1 MMILGYIL
9 FSIYILCLLCILIYS
24 LVQSHLTFLYLKSK
38 RQKIEVPSLPKELP
52 RVTIQLPIY
61 NELYVVERLLRKV
74 AEMDYPTDLLEIQ
87 VLDDSTDETVELTA
101 NLVAEIAKLGI
112 DMKHVRR
119 PERVG
124 FKAGALEYG
133 MKEAK
138 GEFIAIFD
146 ADFLPEKDF
155 LMKTLPYFE
164 NAEIGLVQTKWEH
177 LNKDYNVLTR
187 LLGMALDAHFTIE
200 QKGRNSNGDFMNFNG
215 TAGVWRRECIE
226 TSGGW
231 SADTL
236 TEDLD
241 LSYRAQLMG
250 WKMKYVEEF
259 TSPAEIP
266 AFLQAVRSQQYRW
279 NKGGA
284 EVARKNL
291 RTIIKSDLAFH
302 VKLHAGFHLLNT
314 GIFICVFLAAVVSV
328 PLLYFI
334 SEGDILQQALTISG
348 VFFLGFILLSSFFWV
363 SMRQRN
369 TNAFTTTLNF
379 IVFFP
384 VFLSLSMGLSLF
396 NSIAVMEGY
405 LGIRS
410 PFIRTPKFNIV
421 GKEARTS
428 DNQYIRSRIPVIAIF
443 EGLLAV
449 YFGLAIWFACAHGL
463 YPFVPYHALL
473 ALGFGGIF
481 FYSIKH
487 SVIRI

>member
-1 MMILGYIL
+1 MILGYVIFGVYL
-9 FSIYILCLLCILIYS
+9 FCLLCILMYS
-24 LVQSHLTFLYLKSK
+24 LVQAHLTFLYLKSK
-38 RQKIEVPSLPKELP
+38 RQKPTIPELPKQLP
-52 RVTIQLPIY
+52 HVTIQLPIY

-74 AEMDYPTDLLEIQ
+74 AEMDYPTELLEIQ
-87 VLDDSTDETVELTA
+87 VLDDSTDETIELTA
-101 NLVAEIAKLGI
+101 KLVAEIAKLGI
-112 DMKHVRR
+112 DIKHVRR
-119 PERVG
+119 PERTG

-155 LMKTLPYFE
+155 LLNTLPYFKDE
-164 NAEIGLVQTKWEH
+164 KIGLVQTKWEH
-177 LNKDYNVLTR
+177 LNKNYNVLTR

-215 TAGVWRRECIE
+215 TAGVWRRTCIE
-226 TSGGW
+226 TSGSW

-241 LSYRAQLMG
+241 LSYRAQLKG

-266 AFLQAVRSQQYRW
+266 AFIQAVRSQQYRW

-291 RTIIKSDLAFH
+291 RTIIKSDLPFH
-302 VKLHAGFHLLNT
+302 VKVHALFHLLNT
-314 GIFICVFLAAVVSV
+314 GIFICVFLAAFVSV

-334 SEGDILQQALTISG
+334 SKGDILQQALTVSG
-348 VFFLGFILLSSFFWV
+348 IFFLGFVLLSGFYWV
-363 SMRQRN
+363 SLRQRN
-369 TNAFTTTLNF
+369 TNALKTTLNF
-379 IVFFP
+379 LVYFP
-384 VFLSLSMGLSLF
+384 IFLSLSMGLSLY

-421 GKEARTS
+421 GKEERTKGNKYARS
-428 DNQYIRSRIPVIAIF
+428 KLPAIAF
-443 EGLLAV
+443 VEGLLAI
-449 YFGLAIWFACAHGL
+449 YFGLAIWFSCAHGL
-463 YPFVPYHALL
+463 YPFVPYHAML

-481 FYSIKH
+481 FYSVKH
-487 SVIRI
+487 SIIRI

>member
-1 MMILGYIL
+1 MSALGYIL
-9 FSIYILCLLCILIYS
+9 FSIYILSLLCILIYS
-24 LVQSHLTFLYLKSK
+24 LAQGHLTFLYLKSK
-38 RQKIEVPSLPKELP
+38 KSKATVPDLPRVLP

-61 NELYVVERLLRKV
+61 NELYVVERLIRKV

-101 NLVAEIAKLGI
+101 ELVAEIAKLGI
-112 DMKHVRR
+112 DIGHIRR
-119 PERVG
+119 EKREG
-124 FKAGALEYG
+124 FKAGALAYG
-133 MKEAK
+133 LEQTK

-164 NAEIGLVQTKWEH
+164 DEKIGLVQTKWEH
-177 LNKDYNVLTR
+177 LNKNYNVLTR

-215 TAGVWRRECIE
+215 TAGVWRRSCIE

-241 LSYRAQLMG
+241 LSYRAQLKG

-259 TSPAEIP
+259 SSPAEIP
-266 AFLQAVRSQQYRW
+266 AFMQAVRSQQYRW

-291 RTIIKSDLAFH
+291 LTITRSKLPFH
-302 VKLHAGFHLLNT
+302 VKFHALFHLLNT
-314 GIFICVFLAAVVSV
+314 GIFICVFVAAVVSV
-328 PLLYFI
+328 PMLYFFREQI
-334 SEGDILQQALTISG
+334 ITQWMIDLTAL
-348 VFFLGFILLSSFFWV
+348 FYLGFGLLFVFYWV
-363 SMRQRN
+363 SLRQRN
-369 TNAFTTTLNF
+369 ANAISTTLNF
-379 IVFFP
+379 IVYFP
-384 VFLSLSMGLSLF
+384 VFLSLSMGLSLY

-410 PFIRTPKFNIV
+410 PFIRTPKFNII
-421 GKEARTS
+421 GKEEGTKG
-428 DNQYIRSRIPVIAIF
+428 NQYARAKIPTIAIF
-443 EGLLAV
+443 EGLLAL
-449 YFGLAIWFACAHGL
+449 YFGFAIWFAYAHGL
-463 YPFVPYHALL
+463 YPFVPYHAML
-473 ALGFGGIF
+473 ALGFGGIC
-481 FYSIKH
+481 FYSVKH
-487 SVIRI
+487 SLLRI

>member
-1 MMILGYIL
+1 MLFGYVI
-9 FSIYILCLLCILIYS
+9 FVIYILCLLCILIYS
-24 LVQSHLTFLYLKSK
+24 LAQAHLTFLYLKSK
-38 RQKIEVPSLPKELP
+38 RGKQEAPALPKELP
-52 RVTIQLPIY
+52 RVTVQLPIF
-61 NELYVVERLLRKV
+61 NELYVVERLIRKV

-87 VLDDSTDETVELTA
+87 VLDDSTDETAELAA
-101 NLVAEIAKLGI
+101 NLVNEIAKLGI
-112 DMKHVRR
+112 DIKYVQRTDRM
-119 PERVG
+119 G
-124 FKAGALEYG
+124 FKAGALAYG
-133 MKEAK
+133 MNEAK

-164 NAEIGLVQTKWEH
+164 DEKIGLVQTKWEH
-177 LNKDYNVLTR
+177 LNKNYNVLTR

-215 TAGVWRRECIE
+215 TAGIWRRSCIE

-241 LSYRAQLMG
+241 LSYRAQLKG

-259 TSPAEIP
+259 ISPAEIP
-266 AFLQAVRSQQYRW
+266 AFMQAVRSQQYRW

-284 EVARKNL
+284 EVARKTL
-291 RTIIKSDLAFH
+291 GSILKSDFPFH
-302 VKLHAGFHLLNT
+302 IKFHALFHLLNT
-314 GIFICVFLAAVVSV
+314 GIFISVFVAAVVSV

-334 SEGDILQQALTISG
+334 SENGISRIALTYSG
-348 VFFLGFILLSSFFWV
+348 LFLTGFILLSAFFWV
-363 SMRQRN
+363 SIRQRN
-369 TNAFTTTLNF
+369 ENAIMTTLNF
-379 IVFFP
+379 LVYFP
-384 VFLSLSMGLSLF
+384 IFLSFSMGLSLF

-405 LGIRS
+405 LGIKS

-421 GKEARTS
+421 GKETNVK
-428 DNQYIRSRIPVIAIF
+428 DNQYARSPIPFIAIF

-449 YFGLAIWFACAHGL
+449 YFGLAIWFSCAHGL
-463 YPFVPYHALL
+463 YPFVPYHTLL

-481 FYSIKH
+481 FYSVKH

>member
-1 MMILGYIL
+1 MGYIL

-38 RQKIEVPSLPKELP
+38 KQKTELPELPMELP

-87 VLDDSTDETVELTA
+87 VLDDSTDETVELIA
-101 NLVAEIAKLGI
+101 SLVAEIAKLGI

-119 PERVG
+119 TDRVG

-133 MKEAK
+133 MKQAK

-164 NAEIGLVQTKWEH
+164 NKEIGLVQTKWEH

-200 QKGRNSNGDFMNFNG
+200 QKGRNSNGNFMNFNG

-291 RTIIKSDLAFH
+291 RTIIKSDLPFH

-369 TNAFTTTLNF
+369 KNALTTTLNF

-384 VFLSLSMGLSLF
+384 IFLSLSMGLSLF

-405 LGIRS
+405 MGIRS

-421 GKEARTS
+421 GKEAQTL
-428 DNQYIRSRIPVIAIF
+428 DNQYIRSRIPAIAIL

-463 YPFVPYHALL
+463 YPFVPYHAML

-481 FYSIKH
+481 FYSVKH

>member
-1 MMILGYIL
+1 MVLGYIL
-9 FSIYILCLLCILIYS
+9 FSIYILCLLCILLYS
-24 LVQSHLTFLYLKSK
+24 LAQGHLTFLYLKSK
-38 RQKIEVPSLPKELP
+38 KQQVAVPQLLKELP
-52 RVTIQLPIY
+52 HVTIQLPIY

-74 AEMDYPTDLLEIQ
+74 AEMDYPTNLLEIQ

-112 DMKHVRR
+112 DIKHIRR
-119 PERVG
+119 EKRDG

-133 MKEAK
+133 MKKAK

-155 LMKTLPYFE
+155 LMKTLPYFA
-164 NAEIGLVQTKWEH
+164 NPEIGVVQTKWEH

-187 LLGMALDAHFTIE
+187 LLSMALDAHFTIE

-215 TAGVWRRECIE
+215 TAGIWRRECIE

-241 LSYRAQLMG
+241 LSYRAQLKG

-266 AFLQAVRSQQYRW
+266 AFIQAVRSQQYRW

-284 EVARKNL
+284 EVACKNL
-291 RTIIKSDLAFH
+291 ATIIKTNLPFH
-302 VKLHAGFHLLNT
+302 VKLHALFHLLNT
-314 GIFICVFLAAVVSV
+314 GIFICVFLAAAVSV

-334 SEGDILQQALTISG
+334 SEGDIMQQALTISG
-348 VFFLGFILLSSFFWV
+348 VFSLGFVLLSGFYWV
-363 SMRQRN
+363 SLRQRHKSVL
-369 TNAFTTTLNF
+369 ATTLHF
-379 IVFFP
+379 IVYFP
-384 VFLSLSMGLSLF
+384 IFLSLSMGLSLF

-405 LGIRS
+405 LGKRS

-421 GKEARTS
+421 GKQAGTAG
-428 DNQYIRSRIPVIAIF
+428 NQYIRSRIPVIAIF
-443 EGLLAV
+443 EGFLAI

-473 ALGFGGIF
+473 ALGFAGIF
-481 FYSIKH
+481 FYSVKH